1 MHFANILPLQPAFLH
16 PNASVVSTMFGEWT
30 EPYCLKCCGDI
41 DSQILS
47 CREEPSLLH
56 HLASSHYFLGLL
68 QIVPDQI
75 NLSANSSSK
84 HHRIVL
90 PVCPWGLAI
99 QCVLDSAVCSR
110 GIRKMCRKS
119 TFCRSLTSDRNQPVF
134 TCIHSSHG
142 VIFFFIGPPH
152 TAALML
158 YSTGGRRHKNWLAT
172 HCKFQRFSY
181 WHFRSSLSPS
191 VAADDPWI
199 WLPYIL
205 LGSCFSLQFLLLM
218 DPFPLGH
225 KVLWLRWMTCWSK
238 DEFFVE

>member
-1 MHFANILPLQPAFLH
+1 MPHFVTHCEWYRKKQFLFSVRHVKVVRYVTLDAFCKHFAITACIS
-16 PNASVVSTMFGEWT
+16 ASTMFGEWT

-134 TCIHSSHG
+134 TCIHSSHV
-142 VIFFFIGPPH
+142 VIFFYRTTSYSRFD
-152 TAALML
+152 ALFH
-158 YSTGGRRHKNWLAT
+158 RR
-172 HCKFQRFSY
+172 
-181 WHFRSSLSPS
+181 
-191 VAADDPWI
+191 
-199 WLPYIL
+199 
-205 LGSCFSLQFLLLM
+205 
-218 DPFPLGH
+218 
-225 KVLWLRWMTCWSK
+225 
-238 DEFFVE
+238 